1 MLYND
6 APGRLVPFS
15 SYLQVMFHGMSL
27 DAATTG
33 YLTAIP
39 WLTILISIW
48 FKKFPLRQLLV
59 GYYAIVCLLILLIFV
74 GDMCLYPFGTS
85 NLTPLSFCIW
95 TLRKCYGKCIYGFYY
110 TTDTCHPVAFWI
122 YNLDTLSDYSPI
134 SASSQQKIT
143 GTLATILLGGVLL
156 SSYVEE

>member
-59 GYYAIVCLLILLIFV
+59 GYYAIVCLLISLIFV

-85 NLTPLSFCIW
+85 NLTSLSFVSGLSENAMASVSTGFII
-95 TLRKCYGKCIYGFYY
+95 LRIL
-110 TTDTCHPVAFWI
+110 V
-122 YNLDTLSDYSPI
+122 
-134 SASSQQKIT
+134 
-143 GTLATILLGGVLL
+143 ILLL
-156 SSYVEE
+156 SGFVTWILYRITPRYLPPANRK

>member
-1 MLYND
+1 MYLCKFKFNKYMKKRIAYLILVFAVIFIFFILQKPFFMLYND
-6 APGRLVPFS
+6 APGRLVLFS

-59 GYYAIVCLLILLIFV
+59 GYYAIVCLLISLIFV

-95 TLRKCYGKCIYGFYY
+95 TLRK
-110 TTDTCHPVAFWI
+110 
-122 YNLDTLSDYSPI
+122 TLWQVYLP
-134 SASSQQKIT
+134 
-143 GTLATILLGGVLL
+143 VLL
-156 SSYVEE
+156 YYGYLSSCCFLDL

>member
-27 DAATTG
+27 DTATTG

-59 GYYAIVCLLILLIFV
+59 GYYAIVCLLISLIFV

-85 NLTPLSFCIW
+85 NLTPLSFVSGLSENAMASVSTGFII
-95 TLRKCYGKCIYGFYY
+95 LRIL
-110 TTDTCHPVAFWI
+110 V
-122 YNLDTLSDYSPI
+122 
-134 SASSQQKIT
+134 
-143 GTLATILLGGVLL
+143 ILLL
-156 SSYVEE
+156 SGFVTWILYRITPRYLPPANRK

>member
-59 GYYAIVCLLILLIFV
+59 GYYAIVCLLISLIFV

-95 TLRKCYGKCIYGFYY
+95 TLRKCYGKCIYRFYY
-110 TTDTCHPVAFWI
+110 TTDTCHPVAFGFVTWI
-122 YNLDTLSDYSPI
+122 LYR
-134 SASSQQKIT
+134 IT
-143 GTLATILLGGVLL
+143 PRYLPPANRK
-156 SSYVEE
+156 